1 MYSYEVDTNHTGGTV
16 QPMAPLVYS
25 MTPAKQAGLY
35 SKGPSISNPT
45 NLQYVNPPSD
55 GETQPATLMYTSTYI
70 VITY

>member
-1 MYSYEVDTNHTGGTV
+1 
-16 QPMAPLVYS
+16 
-25 MTPAKQAGLY
+25 MTPTKQAGLY
-35 SKGPSISNPT
+35 SGGPSISNPT